1 MLSALASGTLARDP
15 KSGTSANGTRWANTT
30 IRCSTGND
38 REGNALTSFVTI
50 LAFNDVADRLAKLAK
65 GDAVSVQGS
74 MKQTE
79 YVKDGETRH
88 GLEIMVNGILSV
100 HDVRKR
106 RPDSDRAPAEKSAR
120 SAPSAPDSWAIYGK
134 AAGQDFNDDISF

>member
-65 GDAVSVQGS
+65 GDAVSVQGNL
-74 MKQTE
+74 KQTE

-88 GLEIMVNGILSV
+88 GLEIVVNGILSA
-100 HDVRKR
+100 H
-106 RPDSDRAPAEKSAR
+106 
-120 SAPSAPDSWAIYGK
+120 
-134 AAGQDFNDDISF
+134 